1 MLTKILNAL
10 KYIFVIILF
19 LIPGIILSQ
28 EGKSKSYSDN
38 PTKLV
43 QYITD
48 ETGTLNSSEISTLSQ
63 KLKSFDNSTST
74 QIVLYMI
81 NSLEGESLEDVT
93 NQIAEKNKIGR
104 KGKDNGVLLFISKS
118 DRKIRIEV
126 GYGLEGSLTDAV
138 SSQIIRN
145 EIAPSFK
152 SNNFYEGINKG
163 VDAIISVTKG
173 EYKADKKSSKNFD
186 GVTCLGMPIMI
197 LLVFGIIFFSIFM
210 SIIRR
215 IFGFGRGIYSKG
227 NKWSN
232 WGGGG
237 GFFGGGSSFGGSGS
251 SSGFSGFSGGGGSF
265 GGGGASGS
273 W

>member
-1 MLTKILNAL
+1 LNAL
-10 KYIFVIILF
+10 KYIFIIIIF
-19 LIPGIILSQ
+19 LIPGFILSQ

-43 QYITD
+43 QYVTD
-48 ETGTLNSSEISTLSQ
+48 ETGTLNTSEISALSQ
-63 KLKSFDNSTST
+63 KLKSYDNNTST
-74 QIVLYMI
+74 QIVVYMV

-93 NQIAEKNKIGR
+93 NQIAQKNKIGR
-104 KGKDNGVLLFISKS
+104 KGKDNGALLFIVKS
-118 DRKIRIEV
+118 DKKIRIEV
-126 GYGLEGSLTDAV
+126 GYGLEGSLTDAI

-145 EIAPSFK
+145 EIAPSFRN
-152 SNNFYEGINKG
+152 NNFYEGINKG

-197 LLVFGIIFFSIFM
+197 LIVFGIIFFSIFM

-215 IFGFGRGIYSKG
+215 MFGFGRSMYTRG

-232 WGGGG
+232 WSGGG
-237 GFFGGGSSFGGSGS
+237 GFFGGGGSGS
-251 SSGFSGFSGGGGSF
+251 DSGFSGFSGGGGSF
-265 GGGGASGS
+265 GGGGASGG